1 MSLHNIRIFNITFT
15 LFGGF
20 FNCFIEITQIP
31 MDNLNSAISLL
42 IALSTVSQSPI
53 ILRRLNP
60 CDCEPSDLLWGHSLL
75 YLIVMFLPSC
85 PTVPYNVLGTELTYS
100 PIVL

>member
-1 MSLHNIRIFNITFT
+1 VSLHNIRIFNITFT

-60 CDCEPSDLLWGHSLL
+60 CDCEPSDLLWGSLPAISHS
-75 YLIVMFLPSC
+75 
-85 PTVPYNVLGTELTYS
+85 NVLTKLPYCS
-100 PIVL
+100 L